1 MPALNS
7 SPRERSMSV
16 SGSLK
21 PVTRSARSLQEL
33 RRTIVSRIGWI
44 ACGLALLCVIGP
56 LLDIV
61 GVVAYHGLA
70 AFSVNLFTSTTN
82 GVSGGLLNAIE
93 GTFVI
98 SLFGMLIAVPVGIG
112 AGIYLS
118 EYGSNRVGATIRFL
132 SDVLTG
138 TPSIV
143 LGYFSYIVFVT
154 SLGWGFSLIAA
165 AITLAILIVPYLARI
180 TELAL
185 RQVPVSMREAA
196 FALGATESTVVFK
209 VILPGAATG
218 VMTGAL
224 LALAISVGETAPLIY
239 TAGWSNFL
247 WNGRFTNAPVGYL
260 TYVIWTFID
269 QPNAQS
275 HALAFAAAFLVMLV
289 VLAINIGVRLTLR
302 RSSRAA

>member
-1 MPALNS
+1 MSASANPKSVA
-7 SPRERSMSV
+7 SP
-16 SGSLK
+16 
-21 PVTRSARSLQEL
+21 ARSLHEL
-33 RRTIVSRIGWI
+33 RRTIVSKIGWI
-44 ACGLALLCVIGP
+44 ACGLALFCVIGP

-70 AFSVNLFTSTTN
+70 AFSGRLFTATTN

-118 EYGSNRVGATIRFL
+118 EYGTNRVGSVIRFL

-185 RQVPVSMREAA
+185 RQVPVAMREAA
-196 FALGATESTVVFK
+196 FALGATEPTVVFK
-209 VILPGAATG
+209 VILPGATSG
-218 VMTGAL
+218 VVTGAL

-239 TAGWSNFL
+239 TAGWSNYL
-247 WNGRFTNAPVGYL
+247 WNGKLTHEPIGYL
-260 TYVIWTFID
+260 TYVIWSFIN
-269 QPNAQS
+269 QPFAES

-289 VLAINIGVRLTLR
+289 VLAINIGVRLVVR
-302 RSSRAA
+302 RTKFV

>member
-1 MPALNS
+1 MSASASLNRAR
-7 SPRERSMSV
+7 P
-16 SGSLK
+16 
-21 PVTRSARSLQEL
+21 ARSLREL
-33 RRTIVSRIGWI
+33 RRTIASQIGWI

-61 GVVAYHGLA
+61 GVVAYNGIS
-70 AFSVNLFTSTTN
+70 AFSGKLFTTTTN

-93 GTFVI
+93 GTFAI
-98 SLFGMLIAVPVGIG
+98 SLFGMLIAVPVGVG

-118 EYGSNRVGATIRFL
+118 EYGANRFGAVIRFL

-154 SLGWGFSLIAA
+154 SLGWDFSLLAA

-196 FALGATESTVVFK
+196 FALGATEPTVVFK
-209 VILPGAATG
+209 VILPGAASG

-247 WNGRFTNAPVGYL
+247 WNGRFTHEPVGYL

-289 VLAINIGVRLTLR
+289 VLAINISVRLTLR
-302 RSSRAA
+302 RSRVV

>member
-1 MPALNS
+1 
-7 SPRERSMSV
+7 MSA
-16 SGSLK
+16 SASLK
-21 PVTRSARSLQEL
+21 PVARPARSLHEL
-33 RRTIVSRIGWI
+33 RRTIISQIGWI
-44 ACGLALLCVIGP
+44 ACGLALFCVIAP
-56 LLDIV
+56 LVDIV

-70 AFSVNLFTSTTN
+70 AFSVKLFTATSN

-98 SLFGMLIAVPVGIG
+98 SLFGMLIAVPVGVG

-118 EYGSNRVGATIRFL
+118 EYGSNRVGGTIRFL

-196 FALGATESTVVFK
+196 FALGATEPTVVFK
-209 VILPGAATG
+209 VVLPGAASG

-247 WNGRFTNAPVGYL
+247 WNGHFTNAPVGYL
-260 TYVIWTFID
+260 TYVIWTFIE

-289 VLAINIGVRLTLR
+289 VLAINISVRLTLR
-302 RSSRAA
+302 RSRIV

>member
-1 MPALNS
+1 
-7 SPRERSMSV
+7 MSA
-16 SGSLK
+16 SASLK
-21 PVTRSARSLQEL
+21 PVTRPVRPLREL
-33 RRTIVSRIGWI
+33 RRTVVSQIGWI

-56 LLDIV
+56 LVDIV
-61 GVVAYHGLA
+61 GVVAYRGLA
-70 AFSVNLFTSTTN
+70 AFSTRLFTSTTT
-82 GVSGGLLNAIE
+82 GVTGGLLNAIE

-118 EYGSNRVGATIRFL
+118 EYGSNRVGSVIRFL

-154 SLGWGFSLIAA
+154 SLGWGFSLVAA
-165 AITLAILIVPYLARI
+165 GITLAILIVPYLARI

-209 VILPGAATG
+209 VILPGAASG

-247 WNGRFTNAPVGYL
+247 WNGHFTNEPIGYL
-260 TYVIWTFID
+260 TYVIWTFIE

-302 RSSRAA
+302 RSTRIN